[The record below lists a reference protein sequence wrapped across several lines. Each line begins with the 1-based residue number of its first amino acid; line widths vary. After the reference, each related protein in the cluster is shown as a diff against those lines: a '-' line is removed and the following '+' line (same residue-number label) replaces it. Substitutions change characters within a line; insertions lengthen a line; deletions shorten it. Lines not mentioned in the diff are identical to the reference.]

1 MLSLVGSIQPDPFS
15 PEHVP
20 KAPVT
25 TATSSSQRTK
35 APSQPPSAHP
45 SEREVDAMM
54 AEAEAEE
61 DSEDEDLD
69 PFQRLGKLADESE
82 RRARE
87 AQEAA
92 AQKEKKR
99 KRKEKEGKGESGAA
113 ENAASEKKSKKKKK
127 S

>member
-69 PFQRLGKLADESE
+69 PDFDDFGGGPYNYYYEMEEMPRGYSDEE
-82 RRARE
+82 D
-87 AQEAA
+87 
-92 AQKEKKR
+92 
-99 KRKEKEGKGESGAA
+99 EGHSDDD
-113 ENAASEKKSKKKKK
+113 NLYDNFDW
-127 S
+127 